1 VICDSESCGPAAPS
15 SSVPKVRLP
24 LALPVNLFISA
35 IMALKLPPRSCIW
48 SFSRTASLAL
58 IKKRNF
64 NKRYSSSDLHGETYA
79 SCLDYWRSLRQLH
92 WLPTRTHP
100 PALINCPVLLQS
112 HQALHGCCAVRLLHA
127 VSDHIDGQSRM
138 TQGECQSKHI
148 PEGQD
153 RLTFCE
159 FSIKIISHSRT
170 SAAWSL
176 NLVT

>member
-79 SCLDYWRSLRQLH
+79 SCLCRSAGLLA
-92 WLPTRTHP
+92 P
-100 PALINCPVLLQS
+100 PS
-112 HQALHGCCAVRLLHA
+112 MFRLLA
-127 VSDHIDGQSRM
+127 IPSTTSLATDSYSSTCANKLSCLAAIASSAARM
-138 TQGECQSKHI
+138 LRRS
-148 PEGQD
+148 
-153 RLTFCE
+153 
-159 FSIKIISHSRT
+159 T
-170 SAAWSL
+170 SARC
-176 NLVT
+176 V